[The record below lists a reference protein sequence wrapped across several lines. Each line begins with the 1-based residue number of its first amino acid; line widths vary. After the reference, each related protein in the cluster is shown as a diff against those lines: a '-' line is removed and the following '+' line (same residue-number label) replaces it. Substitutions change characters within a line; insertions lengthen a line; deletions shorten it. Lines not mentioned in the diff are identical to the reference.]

1 MNRSI
6 NFKYYK
12 RSALSALFMLLFLS
26 SIYAQARF
34 NHPELKWKTFETAH
48 FKIHYHEGSEWTANQ
63 SADIAEAIYGPVT
76 SFYDFEPDS
85 KTDLVIK
92 DSDDF
97 SNGAAY
103 YYDNKIEI
111 WATPLDFLLRG
122 NHSWLRDVITHEFT
136 HIVSLQK
143 AMKYPRNFPGA
154 YFQVIDYEDEK
165 RDDVIYGYPRIISS
179 YPLPAMIIPMWLA
192 EGIAQYMFP
201 NATNDLWDSHR
212 DMLLRD
218 RTLHGKILTL
228 SQMGSF
234 GKRGIGNESVYN
246 QGLAFIRYLIE
257 QFGMDICPNLTN
269 IMASPIQVSINT
281 ALRKATGI
289 PGKQIYKEWKYHLED
304 HYKDLTAVIQK
315 NAEVGKILIEG
326 SATNIYPEWVGDSLI
341 YYLSNKGKDYF
352 SQTSLYVYNIFT
364 KKSALVKP
372 GVRSRISISPDGRYI
387 YYSKKSK
394 PNKYGSIYYDIYKLD
409 LKKNKEDQITKF
421 ERAYNPSLSPDGTK
435 LAFVTGR
442 DGTSNLV
449 IRDLSKEKDNEKA
462 ITKFNNGEELFS
474 SHWSP
479 DGKQLSFDYMTN
491 HGRDISIYD
500 LNSES
505 ITLFEGE
512 DYDTR
517 NPYFSSDGKWLY
529 FASDETGIFNIY
541 RKSLITKEKELLTN
555 VLGGAFMP
563 SVNEKGDL
571 LFSLFDDSSYKIGLL
586 NEYELIESFKASYS
600 DYAESIPDMMPV
612 KKLNH
617 PEPVKYKD
625 QFSKIFILP
634 KLMIDYGT
642 VKPGFYFYSSEVI
655 DRFTIFGGTSINKIK
670 DRDLFLILE
679 YHQWK
684 PTFHIEFF
692 NISRNIFNVTE
703 EISNRPA
710 SFDYTFALTEF
721 TFGISRWINS
731 INHLRFNMTYSKYRT
746 TTDTKIPSE
755 KLYQNGFSY
764 DYYNGL
770 NFNLNWRFRKIR
782 PNVNIDTNPNNGI
795 LLNTVISRNY
805 DKFIKGFDVNNSYG
819 TLEVDFRNNYY
830 WKIEHEGIWHHKYP
844 VVDKLIGSL
853 KWKIGWISKYDIDSF
868 FNFFAGGMPGLQGY
882 PFYSIEGRNLFS
894 LHYTFRFPLFVEKD
908 VQLLPFNLQNAF
920 IATYF
925 EAGNAWNQVEGYKN
939 LRRGTLIDDP
949 IGIIKSVAND
959 FKKDIGFQ
967 LRFSGFSFYAYPT
980 AISLDFV
987 YGMDKFEVM
996 DRQSNIHDYGKE
1008 WRSYLTILFGL

>member
-1 MNRSI
+1 M
-6 NFKYYK
+6 FKYYTK
-12 RSALSALFMLLFLS
+12 SALSVFFMLSFLS

-48 FKIHYHEGSEWTANQ
+48 FKINYHEGAEWTANQ
-63 SADIAEAIYGPVT
+63 SADIAEAIYGSVT
-76 SFYDFEPDS
+76 RFYHYEPDS

-92 DSDDF
+92 DTDDF

-143 AMKYPRNFPGA
+143 AMKYPRNFPAA

-165 RDDVIYGYPRIISS
+165 REDVIYGYPRIISS
-179 YPLPAMIIPMWLA
+179 YPLPAMIMPMWLA
-192 EGIAQYMFP
+192 EGEAQYQFP
-201 NATNDLWDSHR
+201 GSGNDLWDSHR
-212 DMLLRD
+212 DMILRD
-218 RTLHGKILTL
+218 RTLHGKILSL

-246 QGLAFIRYLIE
+246 QGLSFVRYLTE
-257 QFGMDICPNLTN
+257 RFGTDICSNLMN
-269 IMASPIQVSINT
+269 IMASPMQVSVNT

-289 PGKQIYKEWKYHLED
+289 PGKQVHKEWKYHLEN
-304 HYKDLTAVIQK
+304 HYRGLTSVIQN
-315 NAEVGKILIEG
+315 NAETGEILITG
-326 SATNIYPEWVGDSLI
+326 STTNIYPEWVGDSLI
-341 YYLSNKGKDYF
+341 YYLSNEGRDYF
-352 SQTSLYVYNIFT
+352 SQTSLYVYNIST
-364 KKSALVKP
+364 KKSILVKSE
-372 GVRSRISISPDGRYI
+372 VRSRISISPDGKYI

-394 PNKYGSIYYDIYKLD
+394 PNKNGSIYYDIYKLD
-409 LKKNKEDQITKF
+409 LKKDKEDQITKF

-435 LAFVTGR
+435 LVFVTGR

-449 IRDLSKEKDNEKA
+449 IKDLSKENDNEKVV
-462 ITKFNNGEELFS
+462 TKFNNGEELFS

-479 DGKQLSFDYMTN
+479 DGNQLAFDYMTN
-491 HGRDISIYD
+491 HGRDISIYNLD
-500 LNSES
+500 SKS

-517 NPYFSSDGKWLY
+517 NPYFSLDGEWLY

-541 RKSLITKEKELLTN
+541 RKSLISGEKELLTN

-563 SVNEKGDL
+563 SVNDKGDL
-571 LFSLFDDSSYKIGLL
+571 LFSLFDDSSFKISLL
-586 NEYELIESFKASYS
+586 VASEAIEKSRAVYS
-600 DYAESIPDMMPV
+600 NYSETIPTKMPCPE
-612 KKLNH
+612 LNH
-617 PEPVKYKD
+617 PEPEKYKD

-642 VKPGFYFYSSEVI
+642 VKPGFYFYSNEII
-655 DRFTIFGGTSINKIK
+655 DRFNIFGGASINSIK
-670 DRDLFLILE
+670 DHDLMLILE

-684 PTFHIEFF
+684 PTFHIEIF

-703 EISNRPA
+703 KISERPA
-710 SFDYTFALTEF
+710 SLDYNFSLTEF
-721 TFGISRWINS
+721 TLGISSWINS
-731 INHLRFNMTYSKYRT
+731 INHLRFNTTYSKYRT
-746 TTDTKIPSE
+746 ITNTEIPRAGI
-755 KLYQNGFSY
+755 YQNGFSY
-764 DYYNGL
+764 DYYNGV
-770 NFNLNWRFRKIR
+770 NFNLNWSFRKIR
-782 PNVNIDTNPNNGI
+782 PNVNMDTNPNNGI

-805 DKFIKGFDVNNSYG
+805 DKFIQGFDVNNAYG

-830 WKIEHEGIWHHKYP
+830 WKIEHEGIWYHRYP
-844 VVDKLIGSL
+844 VANKLIGSL
-853 KWKIGWISKYDIDSF
+853 KWKIGWISKPDVDSF

-894 LHYTFRFPLFVEKD
+894 FHYTFRFPLFVEKD

-925 EAGNAWNQVEGYKN
+925 EAGNAWNQAEGYQN
-939 LRRGTLIDDP
+939 LKLGTLVDDP
-949 IGIIKSVAND
+949 ICITKSVVSD

-980 AISLDFV
+980 SISLDFV
-987 YGMDKFEVM
+987 YGIDKFKII
-996 DRQSNIHDYGKE
+996 DRQNIEHNYGKE